1 MFKALCKMAKGNKG
15 FTLVEIIV
23 VVAIIGILALI
34 LVPRLS
40 GYTKKAEK
48 AADTATAKTIQTA
61 VVTLLADGT
70 LKVSDTKDAT
80 FKVGNSTT
88 VTDADGFTKPTG
100 EGEGNAAVNTAIQNA
115 LRELVG
121 EGVTHS
127 SGGKFTVTITKGT
140 LDVKVTY

>member
-34 LVPRLS
+34 IVPRLS

-70 LKVSDTKDAT
+70 LKVSDTEDAT
-80 FKVGNSTT
+80 FNVGDSTT

-100 EGEGNAAVNTAIQNA
+100 EDSAVNTAIQNA

>member
-23 VVAIIGILALI
+23 VVAIIGILSLI
-34 LVPRLS
+34 IVPRLS

-70 LKVSDTKDAT
+70 LKVSDTEDAT
-80 FKVGNSTT
+80 FNVGDSTT

-100 EGEGNAAVNTAIQNA
+100 EDSAVNTAIQNA

>member
-34 LVPRLS
+34 IVPRLS

-70 LKVSDTKDAT
+70 LKVSDTENAT
-80 FKVGNSTT
+80 FNVGDSTT

-100 EGEGNAAVNTAIQNA
+100 EDSAVNTAIQNA

>member
-34 LVPRLS
+34 IVPRLS

-70 LKVSDTKDAT
+70 LKVSDTENAT
-80 FKVGNSTT
+80 FNVGDSTT
-88 VTDADGFTKPTG
+88 VTNADGFTKPTG
-100 EGEGNAAVNTAIQNA
+100 EDSAVNTAIQNA

>member
-34 LVPRLS
+34 IVPRLS

-70 LKVSDTKDAT
+70 LKVSDTEDAT
-80 FKVGNSTT
+80 FNVGDSTT
-88 VTDADGFTKPTG
+88 VTNADGFTEPTG
-100 EGEGNAAVNTAIQNA
+100 EDSAVNTAIQNA

-127 SGGKFTVTITKGT
+127 SGGEFTVTITKGT

>member
-34 LVPRLS
+34 IVPRLS

-70 LKVSDTKDAT
+70 LKVSDTENAT
-80 FKVGNSTT
+80 FNIGDSTT
-88 VTDADGFTKPTG
+88 VTNADGFTKPTG
-100 EGEGNAAVNTAIQNA
+100 EDSAVNTAIQNA

>member
-1 MFKALCKMAKGNKG
+1 MAKGNKG

-34 LVPRLS
+34 IVPRLS

-70 LKVSDTKDAT
+70 LKVSDTENAT
-80 FKVGNSTT
+80 FNIGDSTT
-88 VTDADGFTKPTG
+88 VTNADGFTKPTG
-100 EGEGNAAVNTAIQNA
+100 EDSAVNTAIQNA

>member
-1 MFKALCKMAKGNKG
+1 
-15 FTLVEIIV
+15 
-23 VVAIIGILALI
+23 
-34 LVPRLS
+34 VPRLS

-70 LKVSDTKDAT
+70 LKVSDTEDAT
-80 FKVGNSTT
+80 FNVGDSTT
-88 VTDADGFTKPTG
+88 VTNAKGFTKPTG
-100 EGEGNAAVNTAIQNA
+100 TGTGTGEDNAVINTAIQNA

-127 SGGKFTVTITKGT
+127 SGGEFTVTITKGT